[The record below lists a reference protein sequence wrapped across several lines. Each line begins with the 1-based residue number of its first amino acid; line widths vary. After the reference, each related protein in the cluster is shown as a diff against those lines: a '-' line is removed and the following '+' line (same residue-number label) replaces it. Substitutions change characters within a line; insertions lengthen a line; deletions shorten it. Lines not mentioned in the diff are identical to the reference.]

1 MFRVLVLLA
10 AVALASP
17 AAFAQR
23 REGGRPNLY
32 PQFRM
37 LDRLNR
43 MTPEQRERFLGS
55 LTPERRNRIERQLE
69 RYRQLSPEERERLR
83 NRYQRFR
90 QLPPERQDEV
100 RRLFRRFSDVPP
112 ARRPGIRREFM
123 RLRGMSDSTRR
134 SRIESE
140 EFRRRYSLEERRL
153 IEDLAGSL
161 LPDE

>member
-1 MFRVLVLLA
+1 MFRALVLLV

-17 AAFAQR
+17 AGLGQR
-23 REGGRPNLY
+23 RDGGRPNRD

-43 MTPEQRERFLGS
+43 MTPEQLERFLGS
-55 LTPERRNRIERQLE
+55 LPPERRNRIERRLE
-69 RYRQLSPEERERLR
+69 RYRELPPEERERLR

-112 ARRPGIRREFM
+112 ARRPEIRREFM
-123 RLRGMSDSTRR
+123 RLRGMSDLARR

-140 EFRRRYSLEERRL
+140 EFRRRYSPEERRL
-153 IEDLAGSL
+153 IEDLAGSF
-161 LPDE
+161 LPEE